1 MHTNRSTLL
10 VRFAAFVLCLIM
22 AMGLMLDFTAITPVY
37 AQSTASQLDQARQS
51 QTTLADKLAQ
61 LEQESAQ
68 LANSKNKVSGHLNWL
83 NNRSEEQRRQYAEKS
98 AQLAAAY
105 AEMAAANQAYI
116 DACDNLANKQVQYR
130 SRLQTMFSHRQKS
143 YLQIFIESGNIKNFF
158 TTIQFMAMVAESD
171 QLMIDDLTIAQDDA
185 DLQQQ
190 VAAKTTEDMTVV
202 VSQIEAQM
210 EALKQQETTTLAELE
225 SIQLKM
231 SRAAEDE
238 EALTQEALR
247 LDGEIT
253 ALQQKLEAEL
263 SAKATESAKATAAA
277 QATAAAKAEKNKE
290 NAKPKES
297 VSSPSASSP
306 NSRGW
311 VWPYPGDTRVYSPY
325 GWRLHPVYKVRRF
338 HSGVDLGGSYGRPI
352 VAARDGKV
360 IIVSNPVQGRNKG
373 GSGYG
378 NYVVIAHAGG
388 LSTLY
393 GHMKETLVKNGQSV
407 KAGDRIGLCGS
418 TGTSTG
424 PHVHFEVRTGGSTK
438 NPMSYIG

>member
-1 MHTNRSTLL
+1 MHTNRSTIKI
-10 VRFAAFVLCLIM
+10 RFAAFVLCLVM

-37 AQSTASQLDQARQS
+37 AESTSAQLDQARQN
-51 QTTLADKLAQ
+51 QTALADKLAR

-68 LANSKNKVSGHLNWL
+68 LADSKNKISGQLNWL
-83 NNRSEEQRRQYAEKS
+83 NDRSEEQRRQYAEKS

-105 AEMAAANQAYI
+105 SEMAAANQAYI
-116 DACDNLANKQVQYR
+116 DACDNLAAKQVQYR

-143 YLQIFIESGNIKNFF
+143 YLQIFIESGSIKNFF

-171 QLMIDDLTIAQDDA
+171 QLMIDDLKIAQDDA
-185 DLQQQ
+185 ELQQQ
-190 VAAKTTEDMTVV
+190 VAEKTTEDMTVV

-210 EALKQQETTTLAELE
+210 AALKQQETTTLAELE
-225 SIQLKM
+225 SIQLKL

-247 LDGEIT
+247 LDGEIST
-253 ALQQKLEAEL
+253 LQQKLEAEL

-277 QATAAAKAEKNKE
+277 QATAAAKAARNKE
-290 NAKPKES
+290 KPKES

-325 GWRLHPVYKVRRF
+325 GWRLHPVYRVRRF

-352 VAARDGKV
+352 VAARDGTV

-424 PHVHFEVRTGGSTK
+424 PHVHFEVRSGGSTK